1 MKRKILFVTER
12 RADYSKL
19 RPVINEIK
27 KSEKFEYYLV
37 VTGSHLLKKHGYTI
51 NEIKKDGFQ
60 IHKKFKMFEEN
71 DDDSPST
78 MTMGFGKAVIKLTKI
93 IKTLKPDL
101 IFSGFDI
108 GANFAA
114 AVIGAHM
121 NIHVAHLEGG
131 EITGTIDES
140 IRHAISKF
148 AHIHFTSNEQATKRL
163 IKMGELS
170 ENIFTVGNPSLD
182 VIKSLKIISKKK
194 LENEFNI
201 NFDKPLLL
209 IVQHTVTTEINKID
223 KYFLETINAIK
234 ETNYQSIIISGN
246 ADAGS
251 QRIKKIIKN
260 SNILNYENLPFI
272 KYISLLYH
280 SSAIIGNS
288 SSGIMEA
295 PFLHIPSINIGTRQ
309 EGRGKT
315 KSIINVKYDKH
326 QIKMAINK
334 TLTDKKFLNSIKN
347 QNNEHGNGTSSKKI
361 IQILEKL
368 NFEKISIQKK
378 LAY

>member
-1 MKRKILFVTER
+1 VTER

-19 RPVINEIK
+19 RPVITQIK
-27 KSEKFEYYLV
+27 KSKKFDYYLV

-51 NEIKKDGFQ
+51 NEIKNDGFK
-60 IHKKFKMFEEN
+60 IYKKFKIFEEN
-71 DDDSPST
+71 DSDSPST
-78 MTMGFGKAVIKLTKI
+78 MTMAFGKAVINLTKI

-114 AVIGAHM
+114 AVVGAHM

-148 AHIHFTSNEQATKRL
+148 AHIHFTSNEHATKRL
-163 IKMGELS
+163 TKMGES
-170 ENIFTVGNPSLD
+170 TKNIFTVGNPSLD
-182 VIKSLKIISKKK
+182 VIKSTKFISKKE

-201 NFDKPLLL
+201 DLEKPLLL
-209 IVQHTVTTEINKID
+209 VVQHTVTTEINEID
-223 KYFLETINAIK
+223 KFFLETINAIK
-234 ETNYQSIIISGN
+234 EINHQTIIISGN
-246 ADAGS
+246 GDAGS
-251 QRIKKIIKN
+251 QKIKKIIKD

-272 KYISLLYH
+272 KYVSLLYH
-280 SSAIIGNS
+280 SSVIIGNS

-315 KSIINVKYDKH
+315 KSILNVKYDKH
-326 QIKMAINK
+326 EIKIAINK
-334 TLTDKKFLNSIKN
+334 ALFNKEFLNSIKN
-347 QNNEHGNGTSSKKI
+347 QKNQHGNGNSSKKI
-361 IQILEKL
+361 VQILEKL

>member
-1 MKRKILFVTER
+1 MTER

-27 KSEKFEYYLV
+27 KSKKFDYYLV

-60 IHKKFKMFEEN
+60 IYKKFKMFEEN
-71 DDDSPST
+71 DNDSPST
-78 MTMGFGKAVIKLTKI
+78 MTIGFGKAVINLTKI
-93 IKTLKPDL
+93 IKSLKPDL

-148 AHIHFTSNEQATKRL
+148 AHIHFTSNEQAKKRL
-163 IKMGELS
+163 IKMGES
-170 ENIFTVGNPSLD
+170 SKNIFTVGNPSLD
-182 VIKSLKIISKKK
+182 VIKSLKFISKKK
-194 LENEFNI
+194 LENEFNVDL
-201 NFDKPLLL
+201 DKPLLL
-209 IVQHTVTTEINKID
+209 VVQHTVTTEINRID

-234 ETNYQSIIISGN
+234 EIDHQSIIISGN

-326 QIKMAINK
+326 EIKMAINK
-334 TLTDKKFLNSIKN
+334 VLTDKKFLNSIKN
-347 QNNEHGNGTSSKKI
+347 QNDEYGNGTASKKI
-361 IQILEKL
+361 VQILEKL
-368 NFEKISIQKK
+368 NFEKIAIQKK

>member
-27 KSEKFEYYLV
+27 KSKKFEYYLI

-163 IKMGELS
+163 IKMGES
-170 ENIFTVGNPSLD
+170 SKNIFTVGNPSLD

-201 NFDKPLLL
+201 NLDKPLLL

-272 KYISLLYH
+272 KYISLLYY

>member
-27 KSEKFEYYLV
+27 KSKKFEYYLI

-60 IHKKFKMFEEN
+60 IYKKFKMFEEN

-148 AHIHFTSNEQATKRL
+148 AHIHFTSNEQATERL
-163 IKMGELS
+163 IKMGES
-170 ENIFTVGNPSLD
+170 SKNIFTVGNPSLD

-201 NFDKPLLL
+201 NLDKPLLL

-272 KYISLLYH
+272 KYISLLYY

-315 KSIINVKYDKH
+315 ESIMNVKYDKH
-326 QIKMAINK
+326 EIKMAINK

-347 QNNEHGNGTSSKKI
+347 QKNEHGNGTASKKI

-368 NFEKISIQKK
+368 NFENISIQKK